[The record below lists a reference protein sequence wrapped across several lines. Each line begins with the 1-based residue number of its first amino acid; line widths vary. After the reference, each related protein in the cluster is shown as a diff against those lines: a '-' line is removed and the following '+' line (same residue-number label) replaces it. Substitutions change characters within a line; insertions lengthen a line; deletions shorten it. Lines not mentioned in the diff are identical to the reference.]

1 MANPRVFISSTYYDL
16 QHIRNDIRVFIQGLG
31 YEPIMHDKGNVTYS
45 QTETLED
52 SCYNEVSTCDILI
65 CIIGNKF
72 GTQASGGDYSITM
85 NELKR
90 AISQRK
96 KVYIY
101 IVNEVFTENITYQKN
116 KDNGFIPAHVDN
128 IKVHEF
134 ISELKATVKNHPI
147 LPFHNISDIIDNLR
161 QQFAGLFQRL
171 LSQEASITESKT
183 YSDLQA
189 TADTIKSLIG
199 DFKEEKDSFF
209 SKFEGTIYSPNP
221 IITHIQKLL
230 GGKHYNVIV
239 STKQELCDFL
249 SDLGFSLS
257 TYGFPEDEAIS
268 AKRNKG
274 IFAQELKI
282 GLELFTPDGKIK
294 EIRDRSLLEELISF
308 ENTLIPVGN
317 NNDDL
322 PF

>member
-1 MANPRVFISSTYYDL
+1 
-16 QHIRNDIRVFIQGLG
+16 
-31 YEPIMHDKGNVTYS
+31 MHDKGNVTYA

-52 SCYNEVSTCDILI
+52 SCYNEISSCDILI
-65 CIIGNKF
+65 CIIGNKY

-85 NELKR
+85 NELRR

-101 IVNEVFTENITYQKN
+101 IVNEVFTENATYQKN
-116 KDNGFIPAHVDN
+116 KDNSFNPAHVDN

-134 ISELKATVKNHPI
+134 IAELKETVKNHPI

-183 YSDLQA
+183 FNDLQA
-189 TADTIKSLIG
+189 TADTIKSLIS
-199 DFKEEKDSFF
+199 DFASEKDSFF
-209 SKFEGTIYSPNP
+209 SKFEGTIYSSHPM
-221 IITHIQKLL
+221 ITHIQNLL

-239 STKQELCDFL
+239 STKQELCSYL
-249 SDLGFSLS
+249 IDLGFNVND
-257 TYGFPEDEAIS
+257 YGFPEVEAIL
-268 AKRNKG
+268 AKRNKDNYQ
-274 IFAQELKI
+274 QELKI
-282 GLELFTPDGKIK
+282 SLELFTSEGKIK
-294 EIRDRSLLEELISF
+294 DIRDRRILDNSISF
-308 ENTLIPVGN
+308 TNTIIPV
-317 NNDDL
+317 DDHDL